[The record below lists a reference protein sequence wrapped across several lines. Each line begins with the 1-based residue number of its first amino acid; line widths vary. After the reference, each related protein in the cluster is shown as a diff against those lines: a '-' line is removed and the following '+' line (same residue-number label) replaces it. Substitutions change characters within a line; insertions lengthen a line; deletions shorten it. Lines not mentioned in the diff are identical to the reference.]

1 MGPRPG
7 HQSRVVVTWRRRPM
21 YAEAPGQDPARANP
35 AATRTRCAFGTAQ
48 PLIAKVISSLCA
60 RNKAIADGRI
70 DVDRFFRRD
79 FAEWHTRDLSS
90 HVRASMIRRV
100 LTAFQG
106 GGDRSCLA
114 CLRPRRSVE

>member
-21 YAEAPGQDPARANP
+21 YAEAAGQDPARANP

-70 DVDRFFRRD
+70 DVDRFFVGTLRNG
-79 FAEWHTRDLSS
+79 
-90 HVRASMIRRV
+90 IRV
-100 LTAFQG
+100 ICPATSGPL
-106 GGDRSCLA
+106 
-114 CLRPRRSVE
+114 